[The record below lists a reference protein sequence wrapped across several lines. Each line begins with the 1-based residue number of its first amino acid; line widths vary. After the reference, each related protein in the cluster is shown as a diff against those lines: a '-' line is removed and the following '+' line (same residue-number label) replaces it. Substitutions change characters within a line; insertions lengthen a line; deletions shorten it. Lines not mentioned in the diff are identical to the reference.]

1 MLKKLESRPEGET
14 TDRPRTRSMPLVIVR
29 AVAQFAIMIG
39 ILGGAVYAMNWLIA
53 TTPERPRRPPFTTV
67 YPIDAA
73 EVRLADHRPTIRV
86 FGQAVAARVVD
97 LKALVGGEITWV
109 NPAVRAGARIAKGDK
124 LLEIDRFDYE
134 IALSE
139 AQTNLAQTRA
149 AVAEIDAKLVSERD
163 QLAIAREQLELAEKD
178 LERAE
183 ALAESGS
190 VTPKFV
196 EDRMLIVIQRKQA
209 VNQRENNILVA
220 EAQKAQQMV
229 AIERLGWKV
238 KQAERKLDDTVLR
251 APFDSIVRSTT
262 AELGKTVTSSET
274 LFSIYSADSLEAR
287 FTLTDAQ
294 YGRIVTDSDPL
305 IGRPV
310 SAIWTIGGTDHS
322 FDGEV
327 ARVGSDIVSDR
338 GGVEIF
344 AALTT
349 PETSVRMRPGAFLEI
364 SVTDRHY
371 PGSARL
377 PESAIYDS
385 DTAYAVVD
393 GKLEARTV
401 RVLAYDGDHVIID
414 GEIADG
420 DMIMTTR
427 LSEVGDGLAV
437 SVESGS

>member
-1 MLKKLESRPEGET
+1 MLKKLELQPETAT
-14 TDRPRTRSMPLVIVR
+14 TDRRPLPLAVVR
-29 AVAQFAIMIG
+29 AIAQFAIMVC
-39 ILGGAVYAMNWLIA
+39 ILGASVYAMNWLVA

-86 FGQAVAARVVD
+86 FGQAVAARAVD
-97 LKALVGGEITWV
+97 LKALVGGEIIWV
-109 NPAVRAGARIAKGDK
+109 NPAVRAGARIAEGDK

-139 AQTNLAQTRA
+139 AQTNLAQTKA
-149 AVAEIDAKLVSERD
+149 AVAEIDAKLATERD
-163 QLAIAREQLELAEKD
+163 QLEIASEQLQLAEKD
-178 LERAE
+178 LERAQ
-183 ALAESGS
+183 ALAETGS
-190 VTPKFV
+190 VTQKFV
-196 EDRMLIVIQRKQA
+196 EDRMLIVIQRRQA

-238 KQAERKLDDTVLR
+238 KQAERKLKDTVLR
-251 APFDSIVRSTT
+251 APFDSVVRSTT
-262 AELGKTVTSSET
+262 AELGKTVSSSET
-274 LFSIYSADSLEAR
+274 LFAIYSADNLEAR

-305 IGRPV
+305 IGRLV
-310 SAIWTIGGTDHS
+310 SAIWTIGDVDHT
-322 FDGEV
+322 FEGNV

-349 PETSVRMRPGAFLEI
+349 PETGVRMRPGAFLEI

-371 PGSARL
+371 PNSARL
-377 PESAIYDS
+377 PESAVYDS
-385 DTAYAVVD
+385 KTAYAVVD
-393 GKLEARTV
+393 GKLEPRAV
-401 RVLAYDGDHVIID
+401 RVLAYDGAHVIID
-414 GEIADG
+414 GDIADG

-427 LSEVGDGLAV
+427 LSEVGAGLAV
-437 SVESGS
+437 SMESGS